1 MVPLVHR
8 RHGQGQ
14 GQKVSLRMSGS
25 GKWVAREGSCLW
37 KGAGTQVS
45 PRTR

>member
-14 GQKVSLRMSGS
+14 GQEVPLGMAGS
-25 GKWVAREGSCLW
+25 GKWVAREGSCLQ
-37 KGAGTQVS
+37 KGAGT
-45 PRTR
+45 